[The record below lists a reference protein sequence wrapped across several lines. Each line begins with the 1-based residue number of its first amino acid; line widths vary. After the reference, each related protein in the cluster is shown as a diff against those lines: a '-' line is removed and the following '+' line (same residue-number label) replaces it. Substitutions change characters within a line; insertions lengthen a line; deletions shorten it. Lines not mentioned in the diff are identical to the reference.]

1 MPSVF
6 VLCKLHCMTCFCAFL
21 FQSVQALL
29 RPTGPP
35 RLQTREWKDGL
46 LSTTFRD
53 MANNKTNR
61 HQWIVLD
68 GDIDAEWVESCNTVM
83 VGAAVAGGETGHRA
97 VPLLGRTENCL
108 LSTNQHALTRARPA
122 SAVNPTSIVSCHALC
137 ACRTTT
143 RC

>member
-1 MPSVF
+1 M
-6 VLCKLHCMTCFCAFL
+6 L
-21 FQSVQALL
+21 
-29 RPTGPP
+29 

-83 VGAAVAGGETGHRA
+83 VGGAVWGQRAYVVLLPICAEICPHTASCYAAVRRAQSLPA
-97 VPLLGRTENCL
+97 VPPSML
-108 LSTNQHALTRARPA
+108 A
-122 SAVNPTSIVSCHALC
+122 SL
-137 ACRTTT
+137 
-143 RC
+143 